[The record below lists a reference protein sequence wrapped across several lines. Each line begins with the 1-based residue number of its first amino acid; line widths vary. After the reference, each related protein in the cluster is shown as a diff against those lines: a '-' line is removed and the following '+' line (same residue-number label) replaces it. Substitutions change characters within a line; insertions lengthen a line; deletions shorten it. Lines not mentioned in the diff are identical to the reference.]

1 MGSTL
6 TVDNIVGATTAAN
19 VKLPAGAVLQMQTNS
34 LSGNT
39 AQYTGTAFTD
49 TGLAVN
55 ITPKFA
61 TSKIFV
67 LVTQQIGITKSA
79 SGDTARMDTRLME
92 TNSSTVISATRFQGL
107 DTMGAGNLSVIHC
120 QHGHFQCSNTNAL
133 QFKSQAR
140 PSNADAASAAAL
152 FLGWYSDSVHNIT
165 VMEIAG

>member
-1 MGSTL
+1 
-6 TVDNIVGATTAAN
+6 
-19 VKLPAGAVLQMQTNS
+19 
-34 LSGNT
+34 
-39 AQYTGTAFTD
+39 
-49 TGLAVN
+49 
-55 ITPKFA
+55 
-61 TSKIFV
+61 
-67 LVTQQIGITKSA
+67 
-79 SGDTARMDTRLME
+79 
-92 TNSSTVISATRFQGL
+92 SATRFQGL